1 MRKPAPPRE
10 LPPPLELCC
19 LRALWRIGEG
29 NVHAVREA
37 VQAEHQLAY
46 TTVLTLLDRL
56 ARRGF
61 AERRKQNRSFVYTP
75 LLEESRGREI
85 ALQELLNGWF
95 EGDRDRLAA
104 HLSNGAVPSPDLGA
118 AARVKKPVVEER
130 IDTALL

>member
-75 LLEESRGREI
+75 LL
-85 ALQELLNGWF
+85 ALQELVNGWF
-95 EGDRDRLAA
+95 GGDRDRLIA
-104 HLSNGAVPSPDLGA
+104 HLSNGAVPSEAPVA
-118 AARVKKPVVEER
+118 AVRVQEPAVEQR